1 MREPCLI
8 LQKVHFRL
16 SWVPQKHLCLSSL
29 FTGFYDLA
37 YERKPGERS
46 YISEMTKTDRGSME
60 GWRKR
65 SKCVVEGGKVL
76 WKVCKMISRKWKLV
90 QTPYFHVLTSCTYKS
105 RNSHFLS
112 LIRIVTKCSN
122 MGQASGGKTQDVDLS
137 SGFAVFRFHLRIL
150 FPCEH
155 NLPYFS
161 FDDNMVIFF
170 ILQLRTSRTDIQDR
184 QIKKEV
190 CSLSPTI
197 DIENSVNQHKHNWKH
212 GTCS

>member
-1 MREPCLI
+1 MLWE
-8 LQKVHFRL
+8 
-16 SWVPQKHLCLSSL
+16 
-29 FTGFYDLA
+29 
-37 YERKPGERS
+37 KPRGTKLHQWKPR
-46 YISEMTKTDRGSME
+46 TKTDRGSME
-60 GWRKR
+60 GCRKR
-65 SKCVVEGGKVL
+65 SKCVLERGKVL
-76 WKVCKMISRKWKLV
+76 WKECKIISRKWKLV
-90 QTPYFHVLTSCTYKS
+90 ETSYFRVLTSCTYKS

-122 MGQASGGKTQDVDLS
+122 MGQARGGKTQDVDFS
-137 SGFAVFRFHLRIL
+137 FGFAGFRFYLRIF
-150 FPCEH
+150 FPWEH

-161 FDDNMVIFF
+161 FDDNMVSFF